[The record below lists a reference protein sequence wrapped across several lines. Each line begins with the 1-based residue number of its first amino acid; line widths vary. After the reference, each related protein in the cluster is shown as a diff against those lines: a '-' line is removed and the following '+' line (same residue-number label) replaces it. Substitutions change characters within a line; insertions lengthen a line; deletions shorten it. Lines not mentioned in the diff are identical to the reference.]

1 MRVEIELNGNKEIE
15 ELIRTLPKDGKA
27 ASGMAVKAALAAIE
41 TGVVRGMAH
50 ITGGGMYG
58 NVIRVIPKHLDINV
72 DFGSWKRPKVFDLV
86 QSAGIDEEEMRKVF
100 NLGIGFVFIID
111 PKDLKT
117 LEEALEKLGEH
128 PTVIGEVIKCSSP
141 RE

>member
-1 MRVEIELNGNKEIE
+1 
-15 ELIRTLPKDGKA
+15 
-27 ASGMAVKAALAAIE
+27 
-41 TGVVRGMAH
+41 
-50 ITGGGMYG
+50 MYG

-100 NLGIGFVFIID
+100 NLGIGFVFIVD

-117 LEEALEKLGEH
+117 LEEALVKLGEH
-128 PTVIGEVIKCSSP
+128 PAVIGEVIKCSSP

>member
-1 MRVEIELNGNKEIE
+1 
-15 ELIRTLPKDGKA
+15 
-27 ASGMAVKAALAAIE
+27 
-41 TGVVRGMAH
+41 
-50 ITGGGMYG
+50 
-58 NVIRVIPKHLDINV
+58 
-72 DFGSWKRPKVFDLV
+72 
-86 QSAGIDEEEMRKVF
+86 MRKVF